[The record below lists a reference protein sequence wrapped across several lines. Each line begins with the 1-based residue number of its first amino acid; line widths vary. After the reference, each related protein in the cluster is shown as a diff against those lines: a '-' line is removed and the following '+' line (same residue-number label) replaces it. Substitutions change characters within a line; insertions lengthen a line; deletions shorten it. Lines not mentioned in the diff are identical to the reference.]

1 MKKILTLIIPLV
13 VLLAVIMLLRTSF
26 TFEDKQLVSTP
37 STTIPTI
44 DEPHALQRL
53 SKAIQIKTISYD
65 ESAKVDKQTFLQ
77 FHQHLAQSFP
87 LIHQQARKQVINQHS
102 LVFHIAGKDASL
114 KPALFLAHMDVVP
127 VDENTRA
134 KWTHAPFAGEIT
146 GAGVAGQGT
155 IWGRGTMDDKGGLMA
170 LMESVE
176 LMLKNNIQPNR
187 DIYLA
192 FGHDEEVGGLE
203 GAAKIAQHFKQQN
216 IEFEF
221 VLDEGGAITQGL
233 MQGFDRPV
241 ALVGIAEK
249 GYVNIH
255 LNVDADGGHAS
266 QPPKQTAV
274 GILSQAIV
282 NLEQNPFPASLE
294 FTKLTFEAIG
304 NEAAFTPKLMMSNL
318 WLTSPLIKSALMGKS
333 KLAASL
339 HTTMAATMVSG
350 SSKSNILP
358 TQANG
363 VVNARIF
370 PGETWETV
378 KLRIEKVIDD
388 PRVTV
393 TTTKNVNPSPVSS
406 VDSFGFRLI
415 AQSIRDL
422 DEQIL
427 VAPYLVQGGTDSKYF
442 YKVSANVYRF
452 LMIRASRST
461 LKRLH
466 GIDEQITVSEYMDTI
481 RFYYQILNRV

>member
-1 MKKILTLIIPLV
+1 MKKTLTFLIPLV
-13 VLLAVIMLLRTSF
+13 ALLAVIILFRTFFS
-26 TFEDKQLVSTP
+26 FEDQQLVSTP
-37 STTIPTI
+37 STIIPTI
-44 DEPHALQRL
+44 DEPLALKRL
-53 SKAIQIKTISYD
+53 SGAIQIKTISYD
-65 ESAKVDKQTFLQ
+65 DREKVDKQTFLQ
-77 FHQHLAQSFP
+77 LHQHLQQSFP
-87 LIHQQARKQVINQHS
+87 LIHQQAQKQVINQHS
-102 LVFHIAGKDASL
+102 LVFHLAGIVASL
-114 KPALFLAHMDVVP
+114 KPELFLAHLDVVP
-127 VDENTRA
+127 VDNNTLSN
-134 KWTHAPFAGEIT
+134 WTHPPFSGEIT
-146 GAGVAGQGT
+146 DGGTSKGT

-170 LMESVE
+170 LMEAVE
-176 LMLKNNIQPNR
+176 LMRKNNIQPNR

-192 FGHDEEVGGLE
+192 FGHDEEIGGLE

-221 VLDEGGAITQGL
+221 VLDEGGAITQGM

-249 GYVNIH
+249 GYVNVH
-255 LNVDADGGHAS
+255 LVVEADGGHAS

-282 NLEQNPFPASLE
+282 NLENNPFPASLE
-294 FTKLTFEAIG
+294 FTQMTFDAIG
-304 NEAAFTPKLMMSNL
+304 NEAAFGPKLAMSNL
-318 WLTSPLIKSALMGKS
+318 WLTSPLIKNTLLGQS

-358 TQANG
+358 TQATG
-363 VVNARIF
+363 VVNVRIF

-378 KLRIEKVIDD
+378 KQRMISIIDD
-388 PRVTV
+388 PRVKV

-422 DEQIL
+422 DDQIL

-442 YKVSANVYRF
+442 VEVSANVYRF
-452 LMIRASRST
+452 LMIRATRST

-481 RFYYQILNRV
+481 RFYYQMLNRV